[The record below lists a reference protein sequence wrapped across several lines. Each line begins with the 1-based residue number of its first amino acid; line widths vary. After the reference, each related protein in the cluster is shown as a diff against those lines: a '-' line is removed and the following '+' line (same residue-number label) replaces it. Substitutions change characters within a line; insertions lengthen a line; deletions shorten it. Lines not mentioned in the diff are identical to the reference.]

1 MHDFVSDTRTR
12 PTQGMRAAMAAAEV
26 GDEQAGEDP
35 TTNALCER
43 VADLLG
49 KEAAVFLP
57 SGTMCNEIGIRVH
70 CRPGDEIIAHWSS
83 HIIGWEGGGPAAL
96 SGALVRGVDGD
107 GGQFGADE
115 VDAAVRPRSR
125 YMPESRLMV
134 VEQTANQGGGTV
146 WPMPKL
152 RAVVAAARAHGLA
165 THMDGA
171 RLMNAVVAS
180 GVSARDQASGFDTVW
195 IDFSKGLG
203 APVGAVLAGSCDL
216 IEQSWRFKQQWG
228 GAMRQ
233 SGVLAAAC
241 LYALDHHVD
250 RLADDHVRAR
260 RIADHLS
267 GLPGLTVAE
276 PESNLVF
283 LALGPAAPAAK
294 AVVEALEAVGIRVS
308 DFGPNRIRIATH
320 LDVDDTAVDA
330 LCREMS
336 AIFGAPRQQQ
346 RA

>member
-1 MHDFVSDTRTR
+1 
-12 PTQGMRAAMAAAEV
+12 MASAEV

-70 CRPGDEIIAHWSS
+70 CRPGDEIIAHWTS

-96 SGALVRGVDGD
+96 SGALVRAVDGE
-107 GGQFGADE
+107 GGQFGADD

-125 YMPESRLMV
+125 YMPESRLLV

-146 WPMPKL
+146 WPMAKL
-152 RAVVAAARAHGLA
+152 RTVVAAARAHGLA

-203 APVGAVLAGSCDL
+203 APVGAVLAGSSDL
-216 IEQSWRFKQQWG
+216 IERSWRYKQQWG

-250 RLADDHVRAR
+250 RLVDDHARAR
-260 RIADHLS
+260 KIADHLRD
-267 GLPGLTVAE
+267 LPGLTVAT

-283 LALGPAAPAAK
+283 LALSPAAPQAT
-294 AVVEALEAVGIRVS
+294 AVVDALQRVGVRVS

-320 LDVDDTAVDA
+320 LDIDDTAVDA
-330 LCREMS
+330 LCGEMT
-336 AIFGAPRQQQ
+336 AIFGATGRQ
-346 RA
+346 RHA